1 MCNEVV
7 TTYPNCPGEG
17 NPNRATLPMQCS
29 KSEVRQLCVFKRDP
43 GNAGKICPNIILEYE
58 VAAYQRCDFCETAA
72 MGQAIQGTRPG
83 PNWAQYPYQYQPP
96 GSGSGPDSGQPQ
108 DQYIDP
114 RQLQQSEGMAGLAN
128 PGQGRG
134 SGRGRD
140 QGHRHH

>member
-17 NPNRATLPMQCS
+17 NPNRGTLPTQCS
-29 KSEVRQLCVFKRDP
+29 KSEVRDLCVFKRDP
-43 GNAGKICPNIILEYE
+43 GNSGKICPNIILEYE
-58 VAAYQRCDFCETAA
+58 VAAYQRCDFCESAA
-72 MGQAIQGTRPG
+72 IGQVIQGTRPS

-96 GSGSGPDSGQPQ
+96 GSGQPQ

-114 RQLQQSEGMAGLAN
+114 RQLQRGEGMAGPAD

-134 SGRGRD
+134 AGRG
-140 QGHRHH
+140 